1 MTGAV
6 GAFDSHLAQWLE
18 AEPEARLAQIYVHQ
32 ARDPRVAALEAIAH
46 ELHAALFAVQ
56 DSRVAQAKLA
66 WWLDE
71 LAQRPR
77 HPLTRGLVEAVGSQ
91 APMASLREAGASLLR
106 LAQAESIESTDQ
118 LLQPLVAAA
127 TALARA
133 RGDAAC
139 IDPQAVAA
147 ARLVFAARDWVR
159 FARPDRAWL
168 PLDLLARTGVD
179 RAGAVASVPVACA
192 VLRALGEPLA
202 RIKPRRLR
210 GIDGARVAAA
220 RVWHARMLAAP
231 AAVLDGRVPP
241 PRLRLVLALW
251 RVGRRR

>member
-6 GAFDSHLAQWLE
+6 GALDSHLAQWLD
-18 AEPEARLAQIYVHQ
+18 AEPEARLAQIYVHA

-46 ELHAALFAVQ
+46 ELHASLFAVR
-56 DSRVAQAKLA
+56 DAGVAQAKLA

-77 HPLTRGLVEAVGSQ
+77 HPLTRGLVDAAGSQ
-91 APMASLREAGASLLR
+91 APMAPLREACASLLR
-106 LAQAESIESTDQ
+106 LAHADSIESLDQ

-127 TALARA
+127 VALGRA
-133 RGDAAC
+133 REDEAG

-147 ARLVFAARDWVR
+147 ARLVFAARDWVC

-179 RAGAVASVPVACA
+179 RTGAVASVPVARALLC
-192 VLRALGEPLA
+192 ALGEPLA
-202 RIKPRRLR
+202 RVRPGRLR

-231 AAVLDGRVPP
+231 ATMLEGRLPP